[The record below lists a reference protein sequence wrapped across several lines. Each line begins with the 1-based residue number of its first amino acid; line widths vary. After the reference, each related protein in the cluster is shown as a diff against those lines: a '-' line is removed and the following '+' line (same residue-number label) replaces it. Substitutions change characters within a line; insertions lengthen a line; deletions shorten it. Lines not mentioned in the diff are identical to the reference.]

1 MDWNIR
7 VFLWQ
12 IFVFRILHLFVL
24 SESGRA
30 YLPFFVEWN
39 NFWVF
44 CLVQWGLSM
53 SSELCL
59 LSRLITNNREHPEW
73 HVNCVLFFL
82 FFFQQFFENVSVW
95 WSILIIPKMTGV
107 FSSEMRSYGKY
118 LSENHKCPSC
128 WGKKKRILRSF
139 IVSIL
144 ITGKFQWLYFGKCQS
159 PIFWFY
165 LHLYI
170 VFY

>member
-1 MDWNIR
+1 MANICVQNSASVCPQWKWESLFTLLCGVEQLLGFLLGSVGTVR
-7 VFLWQ
+7 VIWTLPTEQADYQQQRASRMACKLCAFLS
-12 IFVFRILHLFVL
+12 L
-24 SESGRA
+24 
-30 YLPFFVEWN
+30 
-39 NFWVF
+39 
-44 CLVQWGLSM
+44 
-53 SSELCL
+53 
-59 LSRLITNNREHPEW
+59 
-73 HVNCVLFFL
+73 
-82 FFFQQFFENVSVW
+82 FFQQFFENVSAW